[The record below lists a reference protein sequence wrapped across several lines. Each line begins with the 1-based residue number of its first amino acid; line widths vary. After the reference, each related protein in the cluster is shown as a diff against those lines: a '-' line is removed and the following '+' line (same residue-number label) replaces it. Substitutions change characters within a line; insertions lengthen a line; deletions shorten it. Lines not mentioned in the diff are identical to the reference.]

1 MNDQTQTTNLPVHR
15 EVMGSVS
22 AAVWMNRTESGDPFY
37 VTTLSRTY
45 RDPETGEWK
54 DSTSFG
60 QRDLLAVAH
69 VSQRAA
75 QKISELTRA
84 DRQARAES
92 ESDNGDASEHPGA
105 TNGKAHQV
113 QHTR

>member
-1 MNDQTQTTNLPVHR
+1 MNDQTQTSNLPVHR
-15 EVMGSVS
+15 EVMGSIA
-22 AAVWMNRTESGDPFY
+22 AAVWMNHTEAGDPFY

-45 RDPETGEWK
+45 RDPDSGEWK
-54 DSTSFG
+54 DSSSFG

-69 VSQRAA
+69 VAQRAA

-84 DRQARAES
+84 DRQARS
-92 ESDNGDASEHPGA
+92 ESDTVNGEADEPADT
-105 TNGKAHQV
+105 TNGPARPV